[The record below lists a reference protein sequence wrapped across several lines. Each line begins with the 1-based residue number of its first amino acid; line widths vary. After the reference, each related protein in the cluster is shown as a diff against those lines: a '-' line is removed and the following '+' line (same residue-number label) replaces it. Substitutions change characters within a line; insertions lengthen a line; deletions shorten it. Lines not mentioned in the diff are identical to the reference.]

1 MFTGVRVAEDQFTVG
16 RNRLT
21 HEVGTYDGVVL
32 QARDFSRGLIRVVTS
47 LTVIVDGGHDVE
59 QRRLTQRLL

>member
-1 MFTGVRVAEDQFTVG
+1 MFTGVRVAEDQFTVC

-21 HEVGTYDGVVL
+21 HEVGTYDAVVL
-32 QARDFSRGLIRVVTS
+32 QARDFSRVIRVVAS
-47 LTVIVDGGHDVE
+47 LSVIVDGGHDVE